1 MSRQT
6 TSRALSLDTE
16 WILGDHAFQQICAQ
30 FGEPAIDLFAAPENT
45 KCRRFCSWFPTSGAE
60 VVDAFTLHWGGI
72 GFFYAF
78 PPFALI
84 LRTLRNIVTVGARG
98 ILVVLVWAGQ
108 PWFPLF
114 HQLRQSRCLTFLPS
128 SNLLLSADRSTG
140 HRLRRSLQ
148 LQATILSGKR
158 SRDRASNRRQSRF

>member
-148 LQATILSGKR
+148 LQAAILSGKR